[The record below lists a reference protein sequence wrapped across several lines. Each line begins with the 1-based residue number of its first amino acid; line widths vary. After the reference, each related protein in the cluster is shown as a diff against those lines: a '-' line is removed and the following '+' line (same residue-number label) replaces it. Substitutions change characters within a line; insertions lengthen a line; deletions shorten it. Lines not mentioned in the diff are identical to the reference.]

1 MLERYLEQDE
11 AIQTKLCLLDHSDL
25 LIASD
30 KVTIL
35 KEAVDTLQPLEAVTN
50 EMSSEKYLSASKII
64 PLAKSLMMISSKKT
78 SELAANLSIA

>member
-11 AIQTKLCLLDHSDL
+11 AIRTKLCLLDHSDL

-35 KEAVDTLQPLEAVTN
+35 KEAVDTLQPLQ
-50 EMSSEKYLSASKII
+50 KLF
-64 PLAKSLMMISSKKT
+64 P
-78 SELAANLSIA
+78 